1 MVAQVP
7 RCPWTPPAPPRP
19 TGTSPPWPQTPRG
32 PLLLLP
38 CPGSTGERTVT
49 TGGHAPQAPHSS
61 RRELPRFPH
70 RRGLL
75 LQPRDLQV
83 PRKWSS
89 LELSRAWKG
98 GRPRRRVTGAGVV
111 PARTASRRE
120 EGQTRER
127 GAAPRQVGLTR
138 TCSWAFS
145 LVRQAAAGSAASAR
159 GPRSPVPGA
168 SDTAQRWR
176 DPAARTLDP
185 RAASEGPS
193 LWTSPLGELCSP
205 CELRGKAGTHLTVI
219 PWSPAW
225 AGQGWTGSW
234 GLLSTSRPPGH
245 QPHRCGRGT
254 GVGTGGGGGEHGGC
268 WAQALWCGQ
277 ARGRQ
282 LRLPAGGCPSSSS

>member
-1 MVAQVP
+1 MAPLWLP
-7 RCPWTPPAPPRP
+7 RYRGAPGRPLHLRDPLGRAPPGHRR
-19 TGTSPPWPQTPRG
+19 RG
-32 PLLLLP
+32 VLCSS
-38 CPGSTGERTVT
+38 CPAR
-49 TGGHAPQAPHSS
+49 APQRRGLSRQADLRPRPPHSS
-61 RRELPRFPH
+61 RREFPRFLH

-75 LQPRDLQV
+75 LQPRDFQV

-89 LELSRAWKG
+89 LELSCAWKG

-111 PARTASRRE
+111 PTRTASGRE
-120 EGQTRER
+120 EGRTRER

-145 LVRQAAAGSAASAR
+145 LVRQVAAGSAASAR

-168 SDTAQRWR
+168 SDTAQGWR

-254 GVGTGGGGGEHGGC
+254 GVGSGGEGVHGGC

-282 LRLPAGGCPSSSS
+282 LGLPAGGCPS